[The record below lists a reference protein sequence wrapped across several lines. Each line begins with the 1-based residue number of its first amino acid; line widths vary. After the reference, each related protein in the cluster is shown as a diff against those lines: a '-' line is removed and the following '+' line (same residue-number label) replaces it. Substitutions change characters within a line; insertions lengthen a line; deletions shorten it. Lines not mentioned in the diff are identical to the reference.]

1 MLHSIHQNLQHQVKD
16 LMHQLE
22 AITHSKQEYQNRLIM
37 IAQLLG
43 INEISEH
50 IELDRVDFLFKA
62 IADLQLKPKE
72 VS

>member
-1 MLHSIHQNLQHQVKD
+1 
-16 LMHQLE
+16 MHQLE